1 MSAIK
6 NALMEILECKV
17 CDGLGYVSIADGEDD
32 FTNEECVCNPHGF
45 DVSEWS
51 N

>member
-17 CDGLGYVSIADGEDD
+17 CDGFGFIPVADGHHDYRWEV
-32 FTNEECVCNPHGF
+32 CKCNPHEL
-45 DVSEWS
+45 DVTEMM